1 MTDVSQG
8 PSLNEAASRFLA
20 SLPVEERGANQPVI
34 FRFVLW
40 YGRERPLASLTAPE
54 IAHYA
59 ERLPASDT
67 DHKKR
72 LALIR
77 AFLGYARKVGWIR
90 SSLSSH
96 LKARKPPKSRLS
108 SRQGVPKSLRVTRQG
123 YDEMEREL
131 SSLKGK
137 RLRAIEE
144 IRRAAADK
152 DFREN
157 APLDAAREQRG
168 QIEGRIKELEA
179 ALKSAVVLDEN
190 QEVTARVGLGD
201 SIVLHDLTSG
211 QEMHYTIVSS
221 REVDPAR
228 GKISSVSPIGRAVTN
243 HASGEI
249 IEITVPAGKIR
260 YQIERIER

>member
-157 APLDAAREQRG
+157 APLDAARE
-168 QIEGRIKELEA
+168 GRIKELEA

-211 QEMHYTIVSS
+211 QEMYYTIVSP